1 MTTALNEALRKIS
14 ALPKERQDDAAQILL
29 ALIEH
34 DARPYRL
41 SQAQLDE
48 LDLAI
53 AEADAGDLASDQ
65 EVREALH
72 KPWA

>member
-41 SQAQLDE
+41 SEEQLE
-48 LDLAI
+48 EVDLAI
-53 AEADAGDLASDQ
+53 AEADAGDLASDE
-65 EVREALH
+65 EVREVLYT
-72 KPWA
+72 PWA